1 MASARDRILTAL
13 LTIVMVCSATP
24 ISAFADARGGGAT
37 DEGIKQLDPSDDAAT
52 SSNPSISEEGP
63 ADIEQE
69 LTDTED
75 HSTAAPSGEALVPDD
90 ASAEASVIPETD
102 PSSDFAPSRDTDNNA
117 NADAIRATTNQPTGR
132 ERAPRPDPNAD
143 RVQLNPELTQRLT
156 NLSAQSSD
164 GENSN
169 LATDKVDEGITLQI
183 QSTASLDYDFYENCI
198 WPSQTRRYIYFMASK
213 QVENEWGGYDTVF
226 TAYRYDMDKASVT
239 KVCDTK
245 SDFFYYTDDK
255 LYIMEGARTSYY
267 SEATDSYVHRLTIRT
282 IDLRTGSETSIKMNT
297 GDSPSQF
304 GVDHQGRLYVQYYPG
319 EGDGYVM
326 RIYDSAGKTL
336 ATKKN
341 VPNNYGFAGFDK
353 QNGNFYFMGYYN
365 WIYFGY
371 DHDMTALKVGNFDG
385 SKITVNDEPISIAY
399 QSWFFEHSGCAEM
412 LNGRYLADL
421 STFNNDLLTI
431 LDSHA
436 IGVNDVSD
444 TVTSISLIDGSVD
457 VSSVALPAKTI
468 VLGAWTHDSEYV
480 DDCDVSGVGS
490 RSAYIKGEDSGIFA
504 IATGRQ
510 ELSLYKATTKAYL
523 GTVRTSQPIYKVM
536 ASGSTLAIL
545 EKSSA
550 GAFKIESAT
559 IQFPTSVKLVGP
571 SSVVAGGSADY
582 DIRLDGNVQVDV
594 TVKSSDTSV
603 LSVDNQGHA
612 SAWKAGTAKLTV
624 TTASGLT
631 TTKTITVTAAP
642 VLAASKVVTLSGKV
656 FSNWN
661 AGNYRTY
668 SNPVT
673 SYLVE
678 TDNGFMRVQART
690 SDVLIENYNASGKLL
705 STKTFKHS
713 LPIFGGYYH
722 GADGTNYLITGRK
735 NEANAD
741 DVVVVRIIHYDS
753 AWNRLAACNI
763 SAANTRIPFDA
774 GSLRVDEAGGKL
786 YIHTCHEMYTDEDG
800 YNHQANM
807 TFVVNGADMK
817 LVDSYTD
824 VMNLSEGYVSHS
836 FNQFVRTDGSYVY
849 RVDHGDSGPRG
860 IAFTKTPLNGSIG
873 SPTLYGTLI
882 EFKNDSYYNYTGASV
897 GGFELSDTHA
907 IVAWNEDA
915 STNGGSPRN
924 VFVTALPKEGG
935 TAQTVKLTNYSKNVV
950 TCYTPQLVKV
960 DGRHLIAMWTEYNQT
975 TGVYKMAFARI
986 DQAGGRAGSV
996 VRKVIPQSDCQP
1008 IMLSDGTIGWFVSSD
1023 RVVKLYKVNPYALS
1037 AAKEDPFSDETM
1049 TSEDIS
1055 WYAYVEPVISRT
1067 WSGKASRPKPKVIAG
1082 TVTLKEGTDYTLSYR
1097 NNDKVGTATIVVTG
1111 KGDYKGQ
1118 ITSNFTIT
1126 PRDLSSTTVTLSNTS
1141 YACDGT
1147 AKKPTVTVTYNS
1159 TEFAADSS
1167 YTVSYPSGCKN
1178 VGTYEVTITGKGNCT
1193 GTVKR
1198 TFKIVKGTNPSVFTT
1213 KTVNLSYADLTG
1225 ASQTVTAITGSNR
1238 TGTASYQKTSGTA
1251 NITVNAKT
1259 GKVTVKKGTAKG
1271 TYTIKVK
1278 VSVAA
1283 TANYN
1288 AMTKDLTFKVIVK

>member
-1 MASARDRILTAL
+1 MTSARDRILTAL
-13 LTIVMVCSATP
+13 LTIAMVCSATP
-24 ISAFADARGGGAT
+24 ISAFADAQGGGAA
-37 DEGIKQLDPSDDAAT
+37 DEGIVQLDPSDDAAS
-52 SSNPSISEEGP
+52 SSNPSITEEGP

-69 LTDTED
+69 LTDAED
-75 HSTAAPSGEALVPDD
+75 PSPTVESDEALVPEGNPIEVPTTPEADQTADSTTLRDSNND
-90 ASAEASVIPETD
+90 ANT
-102 PSSDFAPSRDTDNNA
+102 
-117 NADAIRATTNQPTGR
+117 DAIPTLTDRPTGR
-132 ERAPRPDPNAD
+132 ERAPHPDPNAD
-143 RVQLNPELTQRLT
+143 RVQLNPELTQGLT

-164 GENSN
+164 DENSN
-169 LATDKVDEGITLQI
+169 LATAKADKGITLQI
-183 QSTASLDYDFYENCI
+183 QSTASLNYTPYENCI
-198 WPSQTRRYIYFMASK
+198 WPSQTRRYVYFMASK
-213 QVENEWGGYDTVF
+213 KVENEWGGQDTVF
-226 TAYRYDMDKASVT
+226 TAYRYDMDKASVS

-255 LYIMEGARTSYY
+255 LYIMEGAHTSYY
-267 SEATDSYVHRLTIRT
+267 VRDTDSYVHRLTIRT

-304 GVDHQGRLYVQYYPG
+304 GVDHQGRLYVQYYP
-319 EGDGYVM
+319 EKEDGYVM

-421 STFNNDLLTI
+421 STFNGDLLTI

-468 VLGAWTHDSEYV
+468 ILGARTHDSEYV
-480 DDCDVSGVGS
+480 DDYDVSGVGS

-510 ELSLYKATTKAYL
+510 ELSLYKATTKEYL
-523 GTVRTSQPIYKVM
+523 GAVRTSEPIYKVM

-550 GAFKIESAT
+550 GAFKIESAA
-559 IQFPTSVKLVGP
+559 IQFPTSIRLVGP
-571 SSVVAGGSADY
+571 SSVIAGGSADY
-582 DIRLDGNVQVDV
+582 GIQLDGNVQVDV
-594 TVKSSDTSV
+594 TVRSSDTSV

-612 SAWKAGTAKLTV
+612 SAWKAGTARLTA

-631 TTKTITVTAAP
+631 TTKTVTVTAAP
-642 VLAASKVVTLSGKV
+642 ALAASKVVTLGGKV

-668 SNPVT
+668 GNPVT

-678 TDNGFMRVQART
+678 TDQGFMRVQART
-690 SDVLIENYNASGKLL
+690 SNVLIENYNTSGRLL

-713 LPIFGGYYH
+713 LPIFGGYFH

-774 GSLRVDEAGGKL
+774 GSLRVDEARGKL

-807 TFVVNGADMK
+807 TFVVNEADMK

-836 FNQFVRTDGSYVY
+836 FNQFVRTDGNYVY
-849 RVDHGDSGPRG
+849 RVDHGDAGPRG
-860 IAFTKTPLNGSIG
+860 IAFTKTPLDGSIG
-873 SPTLYGTLI
+873 NPTLYGTLTR
-882 EFKNDSYYNYTGASV
+882 FKDDSYYNYTGASV
-897 GGFELSDTHA
+897 GGFELSETHA
-907 IVAWNEDA
+907 IVAWNEDVSDDYNA
-915 STNGGSPRN
+915 SRN
-924 VFVTALPKEGG
+924 VFVTSLPKEGG
-935 TAQTVKLTNYSKNVV
+935 TAQTVKLTNYSKNV

-1008 IMLSDGTIGWFVSSD
+1008 IMLSDGTISWFVSSD

-1049 TSEDIS
+1049 TSKDIN

-1067 WSGKASRPKPKVIAG
+1067 WSGKASRPKPKVIADG
-1082 TVTLKEGTDYTLSYR
+1082 VTLREGTDYTLSYK
-1097 NNDKVGTATIVVTG
+1097 NNDRVGTATIVVTG

-1126 PRDLSSTTVTLSNTS
+1126 PRNLSSTTVTLSKTS
-1141 YACDGT
+1141 YAYDGT
-1147 AKKPTVTVTYNS
+1147 AKKPTVTVAYNS
-1159 TEFAADSS
+1159 TKFSADS
-1167 YTVSYPSGCKN
+1167 YTVTYPSGCKN
-1178 VGTYEVTITGKGNCT
+1178 VGTYEVTITGTGNCT

-1198 TFKIVKGTNPSVFTT
+1198 TFKIEKGTNPSTFTA
-1213 KTVNLSYADLTG
+1213 KTVDVSYADLTG

-1238 TGTASYQKTSGTA
+1238 TGTASYQKTSGSA
-1251 NITVNAKT
+1251 NVTVNAKT

-1283 TANYN
+1283 TANYK
-1288 AMTKDLTFKVIVK
+1288 ALTKELTFKVVVK